1 MAVNPLV
8 LQFAVNVVAGAIAG
22 GVTNAIAVWMLFH
35 PYERRYGFQGA
46 IPKNKARLARSIG
59 KTVGERLLTPADL
72 SAELLRS
79 GFREA
84 FDEKVTSV
92 LAGVLETERGS
103 VRELLPA
110 AVVVEVERS
119 LDGVG
124 DLAGAAFVRFTEGA
138 EFDDS
143 VRRFI
148 ARGREQLASQ
158 PIGDLLTTE
167 RRATITA
174 RAVSWAEELA
184 QSPELER
191 GVREYLERHATQLLA
206 SPDPLIEK
214 VPAAVVETL
223 EGAIDAYLPLAVAK
237 LGEFLAQPSAR
248 DRLRESLHS
257 LFRKFV
263 DDLRF
268 HERVIAKLMVT
279 ERTFDKALES
289 LERDGVEQLAS
300 LLDDPV
306 VREEISRTIHDA
318 VLAYLRKPISEIV
331 GSAEDPARADAIVAA
346 AGDYLLRVLRA
357 ERTREFIIGK
367 LDDVLLRAESR
378 TWGDLAAALP
388 DDTVAGWIQDA
399 ARSPR
404 SAELVAGAVRGALRG
419 VIDRPIGRPGRW
431 LPPDTTPRLTA
442 VVAPALWDWLQAQVP
457 VLVERLEIEGMVER
471 KVLGF
476 STARIEEIILSVT
489 QKELTLIVR
498 LGYVLGALIG
508 IMTFGIARVFD
519 R

>member
-1 MAVNPLV
+1 MAINPLV
-8 LQFAVNVVAGAIAG
+8 LQFVVNVVAGAIAG

-72 SAELLRS
+72 SAEFSRA

-84 FDEKVTSV
+84 FDEKVSSV
-92 LAGVLETERGS
+92 LGGLLEIERGS
-103 VRELLPA
+103 VRELLPP
-110 AVVVEVERS
+110 AVVAEVERS

-124 DLAGAAFVRFTEGA
+124 ELAAAAFARFVEGE
-138 EFDDS
+138 EFDAS

-148 ARGREQLASQ
+148 TRGREQLADR
-158 PIGDLLTTE
+158 PISELLTPE
-167 RRATITA
+167 RRASISA
-174 RAVSWAEELA
+174 RAVAWAEELA

-206 SPDPLIEK
+206 SSDPLIEK
-214 VPAAVVETL
+214 VPPAVVETL
-223 EGAIDAYLPLAVAK
+223 EGAIDAYLPLAVAR

-248 DRLRESLHS
+248 DRLRDALHA

-306 VREEISRTIHDA
+306 VREEISRTIHGA

-331 GSAEDPARADAIVAA
+331 GSADDPARAQAIVSA

-367 LDDVLLRAESR
+367 LDDVLVRTEGR
-378 TWGDLAAALP
+378 TWGDLTEALP
-388 DDTVAGWIQDA
+388 DDTIAGWIQDA
-399 ARSPR
+399 ARAPR
-404 SAELVAGAVRGALRG
+404 TATLVADAVRGALRG
-419 VIDRPIGRPGRW
+419 VLDRPIGRPGRW
-431 LPPDTTPRLTA
+431 LPADTTGRLTL
-442 VVAPALWDWLQAQVP
+442 VVAPALWEWLQAQVP
-457 VLVERLEIEGMVER
+457 VLIERLEIEAMVER

-476 STARIEEIILSVT
+476 STNRIEEIILGVT
-489 QKELTLIVR
+489 QKELNLIVR
-498 LGYVLGALIG
+498 LGYLLGALIG
-508 IMTFGIARVFD
+508 VMTFGIARLMN
-519 R
+519 